1 MINYFKS
8 NYKKELYYDV
18 WRFKEKREREG
29 GINIEITRWY
39 LEMSFR
45 NSSKDRGGGGNYRKV
60 AAYAIYR
67 LLRKNRVVCAYR
79 IYPVGKKKQWR
90 RWLIHSISD
99 SWMLDWKMASTPSRS
114 YSPLSLLCRFPLFP
128 LCLPG
133 SFLFFPPHAPSFLH
147 ISEIPPSLA
156 SHPFLPFV
164 WIIIHP
170 STISLYY

>member
-1 MINYFKS
+1 MMFEDLK
-8 NYKKELYYDV
+8 
-18 WRFKEKREREG
+18 RRERERVG
-29 GINIEITRWY
+29 DIEITRWY
-39 LEMSFR
+39 VV
-45 NSSKDRGGGGNYRKV
+45 SKFFERSRGGGGNYRKV
-60 AAYAIYR
+60 AAYAIYS